1 MWLQWNGPIQSSAQN
16 ESMSNRFYHSVM
28 AFSLFWFIVVNN
40 LYLAWPVKFDLW
52 RRMFSKCCYEPS
64 LNSGFLVCCIPRKY
78 WLLVFRPCL
87 RFYFYYFVFFL
98 LRGDLIMISMILR
111 VNELRITVLTQ
122 ISTAALIK
130 ISTLQMQHLFETI
143 WFDEFS
149 EITICWYYTKLLIR
163 WLFLMFRLLNI
174 LASALFTFLHSV
186 YQV

>member
-143 WFDEFS
+143 WFAWIFWNHDMLILHEIVNSLAFS
-149 EITICWYYTKLLIR
+149 HVPPT
-163 WLFLMFRLLNI
+163 
-174 LASALFTFLHSV
+174 
-186 YQV
+186 